1 MLTRDKIAGAVFI
14 AFAALLFAFA
24 IWPGLRAEISDA
36 AVFSAVSVAF
46 IAAGSYFIASARDR
60 ADRFSQLLVHASPQ
74 RRMWLPARFYSP
86 TPLLWQFRLAGG
98 IMLATACMFVFAALV
113 AYHRGW

>member
-1 MLTRDKIAGAVFI
+1 MQTRDKIAGAVFI

-24 IWPGLRAEISDA
+24 IWPGLRFDISDVA
-36 AVFSAVSVAF
+36 LFSSVSVAF
-46 IAAGSYFIASARDR
+46 IVAGFYFIASARDR

-86 TPLLWQFRLAGG
+86 TLLLWQFRSAGG
-98 IMLATACMFVFAALV
+98 IMLGTACMFVFAALL
-113 AYHRGW
+113 AYRRGW